1 MTAERALGSQ
11 GSLFLQNRLMLAVQ
25 HEPLAAVRL

>member
-1 MTAERALGSQ
+1 LGSQ